1 VKIKLSDK
9 QKNEI
14 ESLKNTF
21 PNPVLLS
28 LSDMA
33 RLSKPKLFPKTN
45 DPRLSNE
52 IINNADR
59 FFAELNFVLDH
70 FTQFYRYKLLT
81 SPNFTKF
88 VYSTLNLDPIA
99 PPVLEQKSQELLL
112 AHAVQLFN
120 YSLNAILFAI
130 PPELMKS
137 LLNSAKPFVELLNG
151 ISKYTLKNSMSKI
164 SDILIP
170 DILLGKKAKIF

>member
-1 VKIKLSDK
+1 VKIILSDK

-14 ESLKNTF
+14 AAIENTF

-52 IINNADR
+52 IINNADE

-70 FTQFYRYKLLT
+70 FKSFYRYKLLT

-88 VYSTLNLDPIA
+88 VYSSLNLDPIA

-112 AHAVQLFN
+112 AYAVQLFN

-130 PPELMKS
+130 PPEFMKS
-137 LLNSAKPFVELLNG
+137 LVTSAKPFAELLNG
-151 ISKYTLKNSMSKI
+151 IVQYSQKNSMSKI
-164 SDILIP
+164 TDIHIP
-170 DILLGKKAKIF
+170 DILLGKEA

>member
-1 VKIKLSDK
+1 MKKILSDK
-9 QKNEI
+9 QEKEI
-14 ESLKNTF
+14 KAIKNTF

-33 RLSKPKLFPKTN
+33 RLSNPKLFPKTN

-52 IINNADR
+52 IIKNADE

-99 PPVLEQKSQELLL
+99 PPILDQKSQELLL

-137 LLNSAKPFVELLNG
+137 LVTSSKSFVELLNG
-151 ISKYTLKNSMSKI
+151 ISKYTLKKSMSKI
-164 SDILIP
+164 TDIHIP
-170 DILLGKKAKIF
+170 DILLGKEA